1 MDQILHAKFIIGIIG
16 NIATISTSLAPIPT
30 FWRICKRRSTDDFSF
45 LPYLMSFTCNLLWG
59 WYALP
64 FITSNNFELLTICI
78 AQVSLQTIY
87 ILLYFTFTDRYQ
99 KASPLERVFQSQTF
113 GNIVFQIKL
122 FFSILF
128 VGFIFAVDSVAC
140 LKILGKSR
148 GQFFA
153 GTSATIAALLC
164 FASPLSIMGLVIK
177 TKSVEYMP
185 LLVSLA
191 LLFNCVTW
199 TVYAL
204 LGKDVFLT
212 IAEAM
217 GTALAVGQLILYACY
232 CRVKKPP
239 VHVEESLFESSK
251 DHSKVEIAVIVAQ
264 PSED

>member
-1 MDQILHAKFIIGIIG
+1 MF
-16 NIATISTSLAPIPT
+16 SPT

-99 KASPLERVFQSQTF
+99 K
-113 GNIVFQIKL
+113 IKL